1 MEMRRKRRGNSRY
14 FIAFLALA
22 LALGGVF
29 LGLRLLGSRL
39 DWFNLRTLN
48 VAGCQTLP
56 KSRCLSMIED
66 FRGVNLFCVSRR
78 EVRERF
84 EQLPRVKKA
93 RVRFILP
100 ARMDVIIDE
109 RRTAFWVLTRDG
121 RAVPIDK
128 DRVVLDTDLA
138 YVHED
143 APLVNLGMLSH
154 ELMPGEAIDH
164 PFLER
169 VFAMQAKIDD
179 AADWLAGRV
188 SQYYPLGDE
197 VMFVESNS
205 GSRIILGEDNLDEKL
220 RRLVFFAENKGFSP
234 NTTLDLRFPDQI
246 VAKMG
251 VK

>member
-1 MEMRRKRRGNSRY
+1 MEIRRKRRGNSRY
-14 FIAFLALA
+14 FIAFLALTVG
-22 LALGGVF
+22 LGGVL
-29 LGLRLLGSRL
+29 LGLRLLGSHIN
-39 DWFNLRTLN
+39 WFNLRTLN
-48 VAGCQTLP
+48 VQGCQTLP
-56 KSRCLSMIED
+56 KSMCLSLIED
-66 FRGVNLFCVSRR
+66 YKGVNLFDVSRK
-78 EVRERF
+78 EIRERF
-84 EQLPRVKKA
+84 EQLPRIKKA
-93 RVRFILP
+93 TVRFILP
-100 ARMDVIIDE
+100 ARMDVIIEE

-121 RAVPIDK
+121 RAVPIDS
-128 DRVVLDTDLA
+128 DRVVLDTDLD

-143 APLVNLGMLSH
+143 APLVNLNILSH
-154 ELMPGEAIDH
+154 ELMPGEAIEH

-169 VFAMQAKIDD
+169 VYAMQASIGE

-188 SQYYPLGDE
+188 SQYYQLGDE
-197 VMFVESNS
+197 VVFVESNS